1 MRGECIVVNRS
12 GAHAGLGEMD
22 MSIKTDLDGTDVEV
36 FGGEKSTIFAA
47 TDAKVADTCPTVGGE
62 KDILRL

>member
-1 MRGECIVVNRS
+1 
-12 GAHAGLGEMD
+12 MD